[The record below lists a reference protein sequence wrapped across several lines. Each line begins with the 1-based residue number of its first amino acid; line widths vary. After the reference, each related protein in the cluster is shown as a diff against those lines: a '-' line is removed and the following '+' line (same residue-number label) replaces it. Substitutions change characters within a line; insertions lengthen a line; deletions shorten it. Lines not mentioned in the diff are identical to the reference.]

1 MDFSFS
7 EQEEALK
14 KEIAEFAKQ
23 ELPPDWLSL
32 GLFFEEQHF
41 DFALTISQ
49 KLAAKGWLTMH
60 WPKEYGGMAS
70 PPTTNLVFNEETSYW
85 GIPGVGMG
93 AGGTSWVGPSLQVF
107 GTEEQKKKY
116 LPLIAS
122 GSADGV
128 WCTGYSEPDAGS
140 DLANLST
147 TAVKVGD
154 EYVINGGKIWNSLS
168 HRARWNW
175 LLARTDP
182 NAPRHRGL
190 SLIIVDMKSPG
201 ISIRPLYDVA
211 GFHVVNQTFFDDV
224 HVPVTNLVG
233 EENRGWYHVMMSLNF
248 ERGGVANIGVP
259 RRILDELV
267 KYAKETNYGGKHL
280 AKDPLIQHRLANAA
294 VELEVCRMLGLKIIW
309 AEVTE
314 QMATAAVDASIAKFF
329 VSEAGVRLAN
339 LGMQILGPYGQLTPG
354 SKWAKLQ
361 GCLQANYLASYIMC
375 VAGGVNEVQRNI
387 VSQMA
392 LGLPR

>member
-1 MDFSFS
+1 MDFSFT
-7 EQEEALK
+7 EKEEALK
-14 KEIAEFAKQ
+14 KEIAAFAKK
-23 ELPPDWLSL
+23 ELPPDWMSL

-41 DFALTISQ
+41 DFSLTISK
-49 KLAAKGWLTMH
+49 KLAEKGWLTMH
-60 WPKEYGGMAS
+60 WPEEYGGQDS

-93 AGGTSWVGPSLQVF
+93 AGGTSWVGPSLQFF

-116 LPLIAS
+116 LPMIAS

-147 TAVKVGD
+147 TATKVGD
-154 EYVINGGKIWNSLS
+154 EYIVNGGKIWNSLS

-175 LLARTDP
+175 MLVRTDP
-182 NAPRHRGL
+182 NSPRHRGL
-190 SLIIVDMKSPG
+190 SLIIIDMKSPG

-233 EENRGWYHVMMSLNF
+233 EENRGWYHVMMALNF

-267 KYAKETNYGGKHL
+267 KYAKEISYGGKHL

-294 VELEVCRMLGLKIIW
+294 VELEIARMLGYKIIW
-309 AEVTE
+309 AEVTG
-314 QMATAAVDASIAKFF
+314 QMASAAVDASIAKFV
-329 VSEAGVRLAN
+329 VSESGVRLAN

-361 GCLQANYLASYIMC
+361 GCLQANYLSSYIMC

-392 LGLPR
+392 LGMPR